1 MNTELGTTEVEGKG
15 LPSSYSKI
23 KIVHNVLIKLPSLP
37 RPGEE
42 GLNPAFIQEVM
53 ANNFQANG
61 VGEVK
66 VPRHFKNAISM
77 PSNNGVVYVNCHF
90 YGFTKEDF
98 VHHRGK
104 RPMAVVSTV
113 VQEKITAQR
122 RKFILIDHYKAKLGT
137 KAILQM
143 KFSPGVDRY
152 GTAIPGTD
160 HMVRF
165 WKIKR

>member
-1 MNTELGTTEVEGKG
+1 
-15 LPSSYSKI
+15 
-23 KIVHNVLIKLPSLP
+23 
-37 RPGEE
+37 
-42 GLNPAFIQEVM
+42 
-53 ANNFQANG
+53 
-61 VGEVK
+61 
-66 VPRHFKNAISM
+66 
-77 PSNNGVVYVNCHF
+77 
-90 YGFTKEDF
+90 
-98 VHHRGK
+98 
-104 RPMAVVSTV
+104 MAVVSTV